1 MAKTNFFLVN
11 RSILDHWLW
20 EDKPFSKGQA
30 WIDLMALA
38 NYKDKKIERKGRIV
52 SCKRGEV
59 NMSVLSLSKR
69 WGWTRGRT
77 ERFLKLL
84 ESDGMV
90 KKNSTTDGTTLTI
103 ENYNIY
109 QDLRAT
115 DDTTNEQQT
124 DNRQTTNEQ
133 QTDTTKERKRKKKK
147 DNNIYITPALGEFK
161 NVSLSEEELEKLK
174 ERFPY
179 DWQKRIER
187 LSQYMKSRGKRYK
200 SHYATILNWAENEE
214 NDVKSE
220 KNNGHEEPYR
230 TSEKDYSAYGSGF
243 RT

>member
-84 ESDGMV
+84 EFDGMV
-90 KKNSTTDGTTLTI
+90 RKNSTTGGTTLTI
-103 ENYNIY
+103 ENYNMY

-115 DDTTNEQQT
+115 DDATDKQQT
-124 DNRQTTNEQ
+124 DNKRTTDEQ
-133 QTDTTKERKRKKKK
+133 QTDTTKERKRKIKKVK
-147 DNNIYITPALGEFK
+147 NNIYNVPACERHTDGAFANRRFEPPTLK
-161 NVSLSEEELEKLK
+161 QVEEYCQERDNSVDA
-174 ERFPY
+174 ERFIDFY
-179 DWQKRIER
+179 ESKGWMVGKNKMKDWKAAVRNWER
-187 LSQYMKSRGKRYK
+187 NKASKS
-200 SHYATILNWAENEE
+200 
-214 NDVKSE
+214 VQSE
-220 KNNGHEEPYR
+220 DAGRLGWIDEI
-230 TSEKDYSAYGSGF
+230 
-243 RT
+243 